1 MINYLKLIRIQNL
14 LFIALVQF
22 LMRQVVLVPILQV
35 YGFDASMEM
44 GMLSLLI
51 IATVLIAAGG
61 YVLNDYFDVKIDS
74 INRPDRQI
82 VGNKVSRHQAMF
94 LHQLLTV
101 AGMMCGLVLA
111 FFARSFTLAF
121 IFIVIPGLL
130 WFYSASYKR
139 QFLIGN
145 LVIAFIAAISVLIVG
160 ITQLAFLQK
169 EFGNLIFET
178 PIPKQFYA
186 WIGGFSVF
194 SFLCTWIREIVKDI
208 EDEKGDRE
216 MECRTMP
223 IKWGIEK
230 TKLFIYA
237 LILITCI
244 CLLAANYIFIPF
256 AGTFTIRYIIFG
268 LVLPFVALVY
278 LIYKAKTSIEFHQA
292 STLSKFIMLSGVL
305 YSFAFY
311 YLQAKEHGISL
322 FNLFILK

>member
-1 MINYLKLIRIQNL
+1 MINYFKLIRIQNL
-14 LFIALVQF
+14 LFIALVQY
-22 LMRQVVLVPILQV
+22 LMRQVVLVPILQI

-61 YVLNDYFDVKIDS
+61 YVLNDYFDVKIDA
-74 INRPDRQI
+74 INKSSHQI
-82 VGNKVSRHQAMF
+82 VGNEVSRHQAMF
-94 LHQLLTV
+94 LHQVLTV
-101 AGMMCGLVLA
+101 AGIICGLALA

-139 QFLIGN
+139 QFIIGN
-145 LVIAFIAAISVLIVG
+145 LVVAFMAAITVLIVG

-169 EFGNLIFET
+169 EFGTLIFET

-186 WIGGFSVF
+186 WIGGFSIF
-194 SFLCTWIREIVKDI
+194 SFLCTWIREIIKDI

-223 IKWGIEK
+223 IKWGIENA
-230 TKLFIYA
+230 KLFIYG
-237 LILITCI
+237 LIAITVL
-244 CLLAANYIFIPF
+244 CLLVANYVFIPF

-268 LVLPFVALVY
+268 LALPFAALAY
-278 LIYKAKTSIEFHQA
+278 LIYMAKTPTEFHQA

-311 YLQAKEHGISL
+311 YLQAKAHGISL
-322 FNLFILK
+322 FNLFIVQ